1 MEPQACSRAEGGGMA
16 VVYVLQVMA
25 HHGYGLEGW
34 RTVRKSSGE
43 PYSFETR
50 EAAQAALQQ
59 HFSNLRDGL
68 NVRVHVMDAEA
79 AQRAMPGVPRDPTSS
94 SAPAPLHRP
103 ADPSP

>member
-1 MEPQACSRAEGGGMA
+1 MESHACSTAEGGGMA

-50 EAAQAALQQ
+50 EAAQAALQR

-68 NVRVHVMDAEA
+68 NVRVHAMDAEA
-79 AQRAMPGVPRDPTSS
+79 SQRAMPGVPRDPTSS
-94 SAPAPLHRP
+94 SAPAPPHRP

>member
-1 MEPQACSRAEGGGMA
+1 MA

-25 HHGYGLEGW
+25 HHGYGLVGW
-34 RTVRKSSGE
+34 RTVRKPSGA
-43 PYSFETR
+43 PYGFETH

-68 NVRVHVMDAEA
+68 SVRVHAMDTEV
-79 AQRAMPGVPRDPTSS
+79 AQRAMPVVPRDPTSS
-94 SAPAPLHRP
+94 SALAPPHPL

>member
-1 MEPQACSRAEGGGMA
+1 MEPHACSRAEGGGMA

-68 NVRVHVMDAEA
+68 NVRVHAIDAEA
-79 AQRAMPGVPRDPTSS
+79 AQRAMPAVLRDPTSS
-94 SAPAPLHRP
+94 SAPAPPHRP